1 MARKAKELTQ
11 RAIDQLRC
19 HIDPDSGRLKETSHA
34 VGGVPGLYLNIKPEG
49 GRSWVYRPTFKGKR
63 IKRGLGSYP
72 TIGLAAAR
80 KAARAVAEG
89 MLEGIDPKETKRAER
104 AARARERTF
113 RQVADEYLR
122 EVIYQRK
129 NANQKNLAQWG
140 TTLEA
145 YAYPHLGKMDV
156 SQITSTD
163 VANALR
169 PIWEEKT
176 DTANKVKSRIKL
188 VMEHAIA
195 KGYVPQYM
203 ANPATSDRLKHLLP
217 PLKDV
222 QKKGKQPYLHL
233 NDVGR
238 FWRDLRALDD
248 IRAKCMAL
256 NLLTATRSE
265 SIRGARW
272 EEFDLKA
279 KRWTIPAERM
289 KGKRPF
295 VVALSDAALEVIDEI
310 PRDGEFLFRTQT
322 GKAPHDSWLRLY
334 LRNFLHEPSVQR
346 GESGFVD
353 PEQVGSDG
361 QPKVVVPHGFRA
373 TFETWA
379 VNETRHDQVTIDIA
393 LDHKTSQ
400 EMHDHYLRSDAF
412 NKRLVLMNDFAS
424 FVAGGSDEGR

>member
-11 RAIDQLRC
+11 RAVDQLRC
-19 HIDPDSGRLKETSHA
+19 HIDQETGLPKQTSHA
-34 VGGVPGLYLNIKPEG
+34 VGGVPGLYLHIKPEG

-63 IKRGLGSYP
+63 INRGLGSYP

-113 RQVADEYLR
+113 KQVAEEFLN

-140 TTLEA
+140 TTLET
-145 YAYPHLGKMDV
+145 YAYPHLGRMDV
-156 SQITSTD
+156 SQITTAD

-169 PIWEEKT
+169 PIWNTKT
-176 DTANKVKSRIKL
+176 DTATKLKSRIKA
-188 VMEHAIA
+188 VMAHAIA
-195 KGYVPQYM
+195 KEYVPQYM

-217 PLKDV
+217 AVKDV
-222 QKKGKQPYLHL
+222 QTKGKQPYLHL
-233 NDVGR
+233 ADVGR
-238 FWRDLRALDD
+238 FWRDLRGQDD

-265 SIRGARW
+265 SVRGARW

-279 KRWTIPAERM
+279 QRWMIPAERM
-289 KGKRPF
+289 KGNRPF
-295 VVALSDAALEVIDEI
+295 VVALSDAALEVLREI
-310 PRDGEFLFRTQT
+310 PREGEFLFRTQT

-334 LRNFLHEPSVQR
+334 LRNFLHEPSLER
-346 GESGFVD
+346 GEGGFVD
-353 PEQVGSDG
+353 PEQVSADG

-400 EMHDHYLRSDAF
+400 DMHDHYLRSDAF

-424 FVAGGSDEGR
+424 FVREGEL